1 MPIGYYF
8 LIFINHIIYLFM
20 NNIKNFIID
29 FDKDLA
35 SCMIRAYHMIIYH
48 FI

>member
-1 MPIGYYF
+1 MHMGYYF
-8 LIFINHIIYLFM
+8 LVFINHIIYLVM

-35 SCMIRAYHMIIYH
+35 CLYDKGLS
-48 FI
+48 